1 MDGAPRFA
9 PVFLQPGNRLIVVF
23 GGGRVAYRKCCNF
36 EGFRIKAV
44 AAEMIREITEIADET
59 VLCAIDEGVV
69 RREIQGAFI
78 AVAATSDKAVN
89 AMICEAAKD
98 MGIPVNSAHGGG
110 DVLIPS
116 VLRKRN
122 YTVAVS
128 SEGKVPAF
136 PPYVVE
142 QLDGF
147 LDESYDA
154 MMDLLISIRPEVMGK
169 IDNQPAR
176 AEYLAD
182 LVRDA
187 EVWRMIEAE
196 DAEGAKAYALK
207 KGGLL

>member
-1 MDGAPRFA
+1 MNGAPRFS
-9 PVFLQPGNRLIVVF
+9 PVFLQPGDRLIVVF
-23 GGGRVAYRKCCNF
+23 GGGKVAYRKCCNF

-44 AAEMIREITEIADET
+44 ASEIIGEIADLADEVVT
-59 VLCAIDEGVV
+59 CAIDEAVV

-78 AVAATSDKAVN
+78 AVAATSDKGVN
-89 AMICEAAKD
+89 AMICETAKE

-142 QLDGF
+142 QLDVF

-154 MMDLLISIRPEVMGK
+154 MMDLLISIRPEVMGR

-182 LVRDA
+182 VVRDG
-187 EVWRMIEAE
+187 EIWQMIEIG
-196 DAEGAKAYALK
+196 DTEGAREYALK
-207 KGGLL
+207 KGGLQ